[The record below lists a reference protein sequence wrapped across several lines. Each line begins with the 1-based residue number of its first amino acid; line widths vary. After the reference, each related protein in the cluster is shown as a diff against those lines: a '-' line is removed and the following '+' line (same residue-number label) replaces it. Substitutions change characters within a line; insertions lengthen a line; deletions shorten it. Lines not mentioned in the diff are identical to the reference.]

1 MFESTVLYSVSASN
15 QVKTNQVSIR
25 GAVYERLSFYLTRD
39 SRQQNM
45 ISNII
50 YADILEVNAQTR
62 NI

>member
-1 MFESTVLYSVSASN
+1 MFESYVLCSVSASN
-15 QVKTNQVSIR
+15 QVKTNQVSIAR
-25 GAVYERLSFYLTRD
+25 AVYEQLSFYLTRD

-50 YADILEVNAQTR
+50 YADILVVNAQTR